1 MSLIEPRSTHIP
13 LARHAA
19 GHYLSLPFQP
29 ERSQLLSTERAYR
42 TGVWLAVTG
51 VVVVETNVA
60 MPRAS
65 RVEQHSAD
73 MRMTYPLSPA
83 TRESNLRALAEEP
96 FDVVIVG
103 AGITGAGVAREA
115 ALRGMRVALVEKDD
129 FASGTSSRS
138 SRLVHG
144 GIRYLE
150 HGELHLVYEA
160 SRERR
165 ILLRIAPHLVRPL
178 RFLWPVFERSRVPR
192 WKLRAGFLL
201 YDALAL
207 FRNIANH
214 RSLGRAAVL
223 AEEPALRKAG
233 LMGGFNYYDAST
245 DDIRLTMANVR
256 AAAGAGAVV
265 ANHLTVRSMSKDG
278 SLVNGVRVEDSIT
291 GRSIDVSARAVVN
304 ATGPWSDDVRRLAS
318 ADAPPTLRGTRGVHV
333 AIQRS
338 RIGNNGA
345 LTLLSPI
352 DGRVM
357 FILPAGRL
365 TIVGTTD
372 SDYSG
377 SPDDVRPTAADIT
390 YLLRTANSF
399 FPSAHLVA
407 ADVVSAWAGIR
418 PLVSQGDGAPGSV
431 SREHAVHWTTPGMLS
446 VSGGKLTT
454 YRSMA
459 QDVVNEVARSLGHPV
474 VHAPTDRI
482 PLPGGELSSIEE
494 ETARATEITGLP
506 DVAAHLV
513 ASYGSEW
520 RDVWAIVEQDNA
532 LHARVAPELPYIAA
546 EIPRAVEHEMALT
559 LSDILVRRLHV
570 AFETHDH
577 GISAAPA
584 VARVAAPLLG
594 WTSARM
600 DAELAHYGR
609 EVAAIFGEG

>member
-1 MSLIEPRSTHIP
+1 
-13 LARHAA
+13 
-19 GHYLSLPFQP
+19 
-29 ERSQLLSTERAYR
+29 
-42 TGVWLAVTG
+42 LAVTG

-60 MPRAS
+60 MPHAN
-65 RVEQHSAD
+65 RVVQRGIDE
-73 MRMTYPLSPA
+73 RMTNPLSPA
-83 TRESNLRALAEEP
+83 TRESNLDALAEEP
-96 FDVVIVG
+96 FDVVVIG

-115 ALRGMRVALVEKDD
+115 ALRGMRVALLERAD

-165 ILLRIAPHLVRPL
+165 TLLRIAPHLVRPL
-178 RFLWPVFERSRVPR
+178 RFLWPIFEHSRIPR

-214 RSLGRAAVL
+214 RSLGTAAV
-223 AEEPALRKAG
+223 AAQEPALRASG
-233 LMGGFNYYDAST
+233 LEGGVNYYDAST
-245 DDIRLTMANVR
+245 DDIRLTIANVR
-256 AAAGAGAVV
+256 AAAIAGAVV
-265 ANHLTVRSMSKDG
+265 ANHLAVRSMSKDG
-278 SLVNGVRVEDSIT
+278 SLVSGVCAEDSIT
-291 GRSIDVSARAVVN
+291 GRVIAVQARTVVN
-304 ATGPWSDDVRRLAS
+304 ATGPWSDEVRRLANP
-318 ADAPPTLRGTRGVHV
+318 AAPPTLRGTRGVHV
-333 AIQRS
+333 AVPRS
-338 RIGNNGA
+338 RIRNEGA

-357 FILPAGRL
+357 FVLPAGRL
-365 TIVGTTD
+365 TIIGTTD

-377 SPDDVRPTAADIT
+377 SPDEVRATAADIT

-431 SREHAVHWTTPGMLS
+431 SREHAVHWTTPGVLS

-459 QDVVNEVARSLGHPV
+459 QDVVDEIARALGNPVA
-474 VHAPTDRI
+474 HAPTDRI
-482 PLPGGELSSIEE
+482 PLPGGELSSLEE
-494 ETARATEITGLP
+494 ESARAREVIGLD
-506 DVAAHLV
+506 DVADHLV
-513 ASYGSEW
+513 SSYGAEW
-520 RDVWAIVEQDNA
+520 RDVWAMVEDDHA
-532 LHARVAPELPYIAA
+532 LGARVSPELPYIAA
-546 EIPRAVEHEMALT
+546 EIPWAVEREMALT
-559 LSDILVRRLHV
+559 LSDILVRRMHV

-577 GISAAPA
+577 GVSAAPA

-594 WTSARM
+594 WTSTRM
-600 DAELAHYGR
+600 ETELARYDR
-609 EVAAIFGEG
+609 DMAAIFGEGG

>member
-1 MSLIEPRSTHIP
+1 M
-13 LARHAA
+13 
-19 GHYLSLPFQP
+19 
-29 ERSQLLSTERAYR
+29 
-42 TGVWLAVTG
+42 
-51 VVVVETNVA
+51 NVA
-60 MPRAS
+60 MPQAGH
-65 RVEQHSAD
+65 VVGHGTD
-73 MRMTYPLSPA
+73 MRVTYPLSPA
-83 TRESNLRALAEEP
+83 TRESNLSVLGEEQ
-96 FDVVIVG
+96 FDVLVIG

-115 ALRGMRVALVEKDD
+115 AMRGMRVALVEKDD

-178 RFLWPVFERSRVPR
+178 RFLWPVFEKARIPR

-214 RSLGRAAVL
+214 RSLDRRAVL
-223 AEEPALRKAG
+223 EKEPALRQVG
-233 LMGGFNYYDAST
+233 LEGGVTYFDAAT
-245 DDIRLTMANVR
+245 DDIRLTIANVR
-256 AAAGAGAVV
+256 AAAEAGAVV
-265 ANHLTVRSMSKDG
+265 VNHVEVRSMSKEG
-278 SLVNGVRVEDSIT
+278 SLVNGVHAEDLVG
-291 GRSIDVSARAVVN
+291 GRSIQVSARTVVN
-304 ATGPWSDDVRRLAS
+304 ATGPWSDTVRRLANPH
-318 ADAPPTLRGTRGVHV
+318 APPTVRGTKGVHV
-333 AIQRS
+333 AIPQS

-352 DGRVM
+352 DGRVV
-357 FILPAGRL
+357 FILPAGHL

-377 SPDDVRPTAADIT
+377 PPDEVLPTAADIT
-390 YLLRTANSF
+390 YLLRTANSY

-418 PLVSQGDGAPGSV
+418 PLVSDGAGAPGSV
-431 SREHAVHWTTPGMLS
+431 SREHAVHWTAPGMLS

-459 QDVVNEVARSLGHPV
+459 EDVVDEIARSVGTPV
-474 VHAPTDRI
+474 THALTHRV
-482 PLPGGELSSIEE
+482 PLPGGDMRSFEE
-494 ETARATEITGLP
+494 ESRRARETIGIP
-506 DVAAHLV
+506 DVAHHLV
-513 ASYGSEW
+513 SAYGGEW
-520 RDVWAIVEQDNA
+520 RDVWALVESDNA
-532 LHARVAPELPYIAA
+532 LVGRVSPDLPYIAA
-546 EIPRAVEHEMALT
+546 EIHWTIEQEMALT
-559 LSDILVRRLHV
+559 LADILMRRLHV

-577 GISAAPA
+577 GMSAAPA

-594 WTSARM
+594 WTRERIES
-600 DAELAHYGR
+600 ELAKYGR
-609 EVAAIFGEG
+609 DVMGVFGG